1 MATAMKKRNIETNEL
16 DLNNEVINE
25 PVSVLTEPV
34 VKKRVYKA
42 EDPIRCISITAGEL
56 RMKGIKSGINYIW
69 AGRNDV
75 TEVEYQD
82 LVAAIRSSKK
92 QIFLP
97 RFIIDDE
104 ELVAQFP
111 QVEKIYKNL
120 FNYNDLKDVFNLTPA
135 QMKQAIRNLPEGA
148 RNSIRSIAAT
158 EIAAG
163 RLDSVQKIKALDEIF
178 DTKFMLM
185 TELFN
190 E

>member
-1 MATAMKKRNIETNEL
+1 MATAMKRKTIETETIETEL
-16 DLNNEVINE
+16 NDEVISSSKIE
-25 PVSVLTEPV
+25 PVA
-34 VKKRVYKA
+34 KKKTYNP
-42 EDPIRCISITAGEL
+42 EDPIRCISITSGEL

-82 LVAAIRSSKK
+82 LVAAIRSSKR

-104 ELVAQFP
+104 EFVAGFP
-111 QVEKIYKNL
+111 NVQKLYSTL

-135 QMKQAIRNLPEGA
+135 QMRQAINNLPEGA
-148 RNSIRSIAAT
+148 RNSIKSIAST
-158 EIAAG
+158 EIATG
-163 RLDSVQKIKALDEIF
+163 RLDSVQKIKILDEIF

-190 E
+190 N